1 MADIVLSPVL
11 QVIFDRLASPI
22 LQVLGDRW
30 DLKDNFQNLQQALLM
45 AQAVLEEAEDQ
56 HVTNKAVQTWLL
68 KLKAAAYDAEDLL
81 DKLAAHLKKSEAQEA
96 HFSSFFDA
104 KKIVFDA
111 DEVRKKLQELQIVAI
126 EGSNFN
132 LQQGNMIAASQFDE
146 RETGCFVIESEIYGR
161 NKDKEEIVKLLL
173 SSEEN
178 NKGNLSFIPIIGMG
192 GLGKTTLAQLAY
204 YDNEVTQHFD
214 VKLWVFVSDA
224 FDVRRIIKEAIESAT
239 MEKCENLPVNVL
251 QSKLWALLHKKRYLV
266 VLDDVWNED
275 QKAWDK
281 LKPVFVGG
289 MDGSKIV
296 ITTRNQKVALVASF
310 PTYPYYL
317 KELDEDDCWKLF
329 KHRAFPRGEESK
341 YPNLVPI
348 GKEIIKKCGG
358 IPLAVKTM
366 SVSMRF
372 KKQEREWLFVQNSD
386 LWKLDVYHKEILPV
400 MKSSYLLLPSHL
412 KRCFAFCSILPKGYE
427 IKKEKLIQLWMA
439 VGLIRSDG
447 TRKPL
452 EDIGEEYFQDLIWK
466 SFFHDSGD
474 FDNGDK
480 SGYRM
485 HHIIHDLAQSVAG
498 HDSIVLEKG
507 LPSCSLTQIRHAA
520 VVCDS
525 KNPEIHQALCKAKRL
540 RTLILSPGGDTTE
553 FPDQLFATSTFLRV
567 LDMSA
572 SGLHYLVH
580 SIGNCLCLRYLD
592 LSYTP
597 IRFLPYGTVEQLPF
611 LQTLNLCGCINL
623 KELPIIA
630 KMMSLRHLDITGCE
644 SLTAMSPSFDALY
657 KNYGRS
663 FSRAAQHEKFFNSTF
678 EPGFSSQLHILPTI
692 VVGGFL
698 DLMFLGRL
706 NLQVELKIIHLEN
719 VNTSNDTEN
728 ANLMEKDN
736 LDSLGLYWGE
746 KHDISI
752 LNPVQEDSKPPFLKR
767 EQHHST
773 GSSEQHQSD
782 ANAAEEVAK
791 GLQPHQNLKML
802 VVKGYP
808 GNRFPHWMLPNLTKV
823 DLRDCPNCNY
833 LPVLGNLLF
842 LKTLILH
849 GMPSLVHIGTEFY
862 GEASGQLFPSLEELV
877 LSDFLNLQ
885 EWLDPDGKDAFPKL
899 SKLIVKKCPKLISM
913 PLLAS
918 LEHLEIRKCSA
929 VLFNS
934 IKNASSLTVLAIEEV
949 AEFSPSSEGIFV
961 NNPLLSSLEIIACPG
976 LCFLPS
982 ELGNL
987 NALKSLKIHRCEE
1000 LSSFQQGF
1008 QHLKALESLE
1018 ICHCHCISIPEG
1030 IGSISSLRSLCIDNC
1045 DNLTSLP
1052 LSLKNLTCLEHLTI
1066 MNCRNLVSLPEDMH
1080 RLSALQSLTIL
1091 SCSQVLSLPEELQH
1105 ITTMH

>member
-1 MADIVLSPVL
+1 
-11 QVIFDRLASPI
+11 
-22 LQVLGDRW
+22 
-30 DLKDNFQNLQQALLM
+30 
-45 AQAVLEEAEDQ
+45 
-56 HVTNKAVQTWLL
+56 
-68 KLKAAAYDAEDLL
+68 
-81 DKLAAHLKKSEAQEA
+81 
-96 HFSSFFDA
+96 
-104 KKIVFDA
+104 
-111 DEVRKKLQELQIVAI
+111 
-126 EGSNFN
+126 
-132 LQQGNMIAASQFDE
+132 
-146 RETGCFVIESEIYGR
+146 
-161 NKDKEEIVKLLL
+161 
-173 SSEEN
+173 
-178 NKGNLSFIPIIGMG
+178 
-192 GLGKTTLAQLAY
+192 
-204 YDNEVTQHFD
+204 
-214 VKLWVFVSDA
+214 
-224 FDVRRIIKEAIESAT
+224 
-239 MEKCENLPVNVL
+239 
-251 QSKLWALLHKKRYLV
+251 
-266 VLDDVWNED
+266 
-275 QKAWDK
+275 
-281 LKPVFVGG
+281 
-289 MDGSKIV
+289 
-296 ITTRNQKVALVASF
+296 
-310 PTYPYYL
+310 
-317 KELDEDDCWKLF
+317 
-329 KHRAFPRGEESK
+329 
-341 YPNLVPI
+341 
-348 GKEIIKKCGG
+348 
-358 IPLAVKTM
+358 
-366 SVSMRF
+366 
-372 KKQEREWLFVQNSD
+372 
-386 LWKLDVYHKEILPV
+386 
-400 MKSSYLLLPSHL
+400 
-412 KRCFAFCSILPKGYE
+412 
-427 IKKEKLIQLWMA
+427 MA

-706 NLQVELKIIHLEN
+706 NLQGELKIIHLEN

-782 ANAAEEVAK
+782 ANAAE
-791 GLQPHQNLKML
+791 
-802 VVKGYP
+802 
-808 GNRFPHWMLPNLTKV
+808 
-823 DLRDCPNCNY
+823 
-833 LPVLGNLLF
+833 
-842 LKTLILH
+842 
-849 GMPSLVHIGTEFY
+849 
-862 GEASGQLFPSLEELV
+862 
-877 LSDFLNLQ
+877 
-885 EWLDPDGKDAFPKL
+885 
-899 SKLIVKKCPKLISM
+899 
-913 PLLAS
+913 
-918 LEHLEIRKCSA
+918 
-929 VLFNS
+929 
-934 IKNASSLTVLAIEEV
+934 
-949 AEFSPSSEGIFV
+949 FSPSSEGIFV

-987 NALKSLKIHRCEE
+987 NALKSLKIHCCEE

-1080 RLSALQSLTIL
+1080 RLSAPQSLTIL